1 MFHKLNA
8 SLSEKHGNGWSHILF
23 AAIIVL
29 SSALYTGRVLLRA
42 SSRLHNQ
49 MLHSILRAPMTFF
62 DTTPTGRILN
72 RFSGDLSTMDHS
84 NILNDL
90 VCSVIALLSCGI
102 VVTTYTSPMLIGLLI
117 VLAMF
122 YVMVQVGTTLRA
134 RNNTIDLLP
143 NTMNTPQLAFRGRD
157 MECLVTL
164 ISELCAMCVAVTLN
178 TVSLKL
184 DRVETQF
191 CVEKDD
197 ITHQQWNSVMN
208 S

>member
-1 MFHKLNA
+1 M
-8 SLSEKHGNGWSHILF
+8 
-23 AAIIVL
+23 
-29 SSALYTGRVLLRA
+29 LLRA

-117 VLAMF
+117 ILAMF
-122 YVMVQVGTTLRA
+122 YVMVQVGTTLRVH
-134 RNNTIDLLP
+134 NNMVDFIP
-143 NTMNTPQLAFRGRD
+143 NTHNKHITTRPHGRD
-157 MECLVTL
+157 MGCFWCLRY
-164 ISELCAMCVAVTLN
+164 LN
-178 TVSLKL
+178 SVLSLSL
-184 DRVETQF
+184 PCWMQCRFEPGHVETQL
-191 CVEKDD
+191 CVEKDHNR
-197 ITHQQWNSVMN
+197 HQ
-208 S
+208 

>member
-90 VCSVIALLSCGI
+90 VCSVISLLSCGI

-134 RNNTIDLLP
+134 RNNTVDLLP

-157 MECLVTL
+157 MECLVTV
-164 ISELCAMCVAVTLN
+164 ISELCAICVAVTLN
-178 TVSLKL
+178 TMSLKL